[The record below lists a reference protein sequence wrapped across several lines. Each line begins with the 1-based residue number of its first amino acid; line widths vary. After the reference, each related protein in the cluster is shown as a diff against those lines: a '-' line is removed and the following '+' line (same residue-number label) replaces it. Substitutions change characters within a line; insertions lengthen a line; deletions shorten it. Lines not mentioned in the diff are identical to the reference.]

1 MSLRRFYK
9 GSRRRFYKG
18 SCSENYFTLIE
29 LLIVIAIIA
38 ILAGMLL
45 PALGK
50 ARDKAYVASCSGNL
64 KQIGTA
70 LYMYLDMSRRLP
82 PAYDAEEVVSGAG
95 IDDHAWDGQLINLN
109 LLPNGKI
116 FSCPGDRLR
125 RASPHSPCR
134 FNGVRSTYTANRYL
148 MEDFTSDMDTA
159 GRRTRDIHGYLH
171 HATKQL
177 GKIVTVFEYPATDNS
192 VGHHNTCAKN
202 APHTGNPDTAGN
214 TNGPHKIT
222 ANYLMADG
230 HVTTFNWERI
240 CMYGKNT
247 KPKDNFG
254 TYLLDPTNTYTYSK
268 P

>member
-1 MSLRRFYK
+1 MKKAYTVGKTILH
-9 GSRRRFYKG
+9 GSFHA
-18 SCSENYFTLIE
+18 SSPFTLIE
-29 LLIVIAIIA
+29 LLIVVAIIA

-82 PAYDAEEVVSGAG
+82 PAYDAEEDITGAG

-109 LLPNGKI
+109 LLPNGKV

-125 RASPHSPCR
+125 RSNPHSPCR
-134 FNGVRSTYTANRYL
+134 FNGVRSTYTANIFL
-148 MEDFTSDMDTA
+148 MENFINAEGTS
-159 GRRTRDIHGYLH
+159 GRRTKDIHGYLH
-171 HATKQL
+171 HAKKQL
-177 GKIVTVFEYPATDNS
+177 GKIVMVFECPTTANS
-192 VGHHNTCAKN
+192 VGHSNVCARNVPKR
-202 APHTGNPDTAGN
+202 GNPAVDGT

-240 CMYGKNT
+240 CMYGRNT
-247 KPKDNFG
+247 NPWDNF
-254 TYLLDPTNTYTYSK
+254 TDYLLDPTNTYTY
-268 P
+268 PNP